1 MTVKRIL
8 LTRMKYIGDVV
19 LTTPI
24 IRALRD
30 AYPKAHIAYLGDAK
44 AVSLLR
50 NNPYLDEIIPFDFT
64 KDGLLYQASMYWKM
78 FRGNYDLTID
88 LYSNPRSALMTYATR
103 AAVRIGGDTRG
114 RGRLYTIRVGDDG
127 SLKSAVLHHYQSL
140 KPLGIVPTHTRTEIF
155 LEQSEIAA
163 AVDVLRS
170 IGADGSRPIVAL
182 HPGATWPNKVWLK
195 EHFRGLID
203 RLISETECDI
213 ILSPGPKDGAL
224 MDYLKGN
231 HQHRVYPLPLLPV
244 RELAAVLSRCR
255 VFVANDCGPM
265 HIGVAV
271 GTKTIGIFGPEPIE
285 IWFPYD
291 RNEGHLPM
299 FRKLECSPCRTTACH
314 REGEGFMECMKTIT
328 VDDVFRAV
336 KERL

>member
-1 MTVKRIL
+1 MNVQRIL
-8 LTRMKYIGDVV
+8 LTRMKYIGDIV

-30 AYPKAHIAYLGDAK
+30 AYPHAHLAYLGDAK
-44 AVSLLR
+44 AVTLLQ
-50 NNPYLDEIIPFDFT
+50 NNPYLDEIIPFDFR
-64 KDGLLYQASMYWKM
+64 KDGFLYQASMYWKM

-88 LYSNPRSALMTYATR
+88 LYSNPRSALMTFATR

-127 SLKSAVLHHYQSL
+127 TLKSAILHHYQSL
-140 KPLGIVPTHTRTEIF
+140 KPLGILPTHTRTEIY
-155 LEQSEIAA
+155 LREEERSAA
-163 AVDVLRS
+163 ASLLS
-170 IGADGSRPIVAL
+170 ALGADGSRPIVAL

-195 EHFRGLID
+195 EHFRGLVD
-203 RLISETECDI
+203 RLVSETECDI
-213 ILSPGPKDGAL
+213 ILSPGPGDAPL
-224 MDYLKGN
+224 MEYLKGE
-231 HQHRVYPLPLLPV
+231 HRARVHVLPLLPV
-244 RELAAVLSRCR
+244 RELAAVLSCCG
-255 VFVANDCGPM
+255 VFVSNDCGPM

-271 GTKTIGIFGPEPIE
+271 GAKTIGLFGPEPIE

-291 RNEGHLPM
+291 RNDGHLSM

-314 REGEGFMECMKTIT
+314 RQGDGFMECMKRIT